1 MRNSEAKLRV
11 TDGPAY
17 WTQKGPDSKGKHRTR
32 RATVK
37 RPRSSALWIIAAIL
51 LATDAGLGQQQ
62 ADGDE
67 NGRESLEV
75 PLLRA
80 VPVPAGERID
90 LNGFLAEAAWSAAAP
105 TTTFTQQEPTE
116 GARPT
121 EASEVRVV
129 IDGDAL
135 YIGAMFFD
143 DPDGV
148 LAYQK
153 RRDEGPWHRRPVYV
167 DPRYLLGRTDRLL
180 LRDQSGGP
188 DGRRSSKRRRQ
199 RQQGLGRCVG
209 GTSPTPRR
217 WVVSRDSY
225 TVEHPQLRSR
235 VGHVGN
241 QLSTDHPP
249 QTGRSPL
256 DRAST
261 NRGAVS
267 PHPRRAPDRS
277 SEHVARYWSRG
288 KAVRRCRVDGS
299 NDAVVGLLS
308 RCGSR
313 PCLLHHPKPPGGR
326 IP

>member
-17 WTQKGPDSKGKHRTR
+17 WTQKGPGSNGKHRTR

-37 RPRSSALWIIAAIL
+37 RPKSSALWIIAAIL
-51 LATDAGLGQQQ
+51 LATDAGLGQQK
-62 ADGDE
+62 ADGNE

-90 LNGFLAEAAWSAAAP
+90 LNGFLAEAAWSAAVP

-121 EASEVRVV
+121 ESSEVRVV

-153 RRDEGPWHRRPVYV
+153 RRDKGLGTDDRFMWIL
-167 DPRYLLGRTDRLL
+167 DTFLDGRTGYFFEINPAGLMGDGL
-180 LRDQSGGP
+180 LREGGNVNKAW
-188 DGRRSSKRRRQ
+188 DGVWEARVQ
-199 RQQGLGRCVG
+199 R
-209 GTSPTPRR
+209 
-217 WVVSRDSY
+217 
-225 TVEHPQLRSR
+225 
-235 VGHVGN
+235 
-241 QLSTDHPP
+241 
-249 QTGRSPL
+249 L
-256 DRAST
+256 DD
-261 NRGAVS
+261 G
-267 PHPRRAPDRS
+267 
-277 SEHVARYWSRG
+277 WS
-288 KAVRRCRVDGS
+288 AEI
-299 NDAVVGLLS
+299 
-308 RCGSR
+308 
-313 PCLLHHPKPPGGR
+313 R
-326 IP
+326 IPWSTLNFDPAS